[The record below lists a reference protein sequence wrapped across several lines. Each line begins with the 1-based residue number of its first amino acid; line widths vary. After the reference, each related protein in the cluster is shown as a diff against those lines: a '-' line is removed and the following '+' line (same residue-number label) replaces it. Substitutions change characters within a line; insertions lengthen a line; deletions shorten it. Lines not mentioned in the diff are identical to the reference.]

1 MYNFAGK
8 SKSFED
14 MTAIQLNTMNVEL
27 WQSIGAIA
35 DSEPLMKRLTK
46 YAKKLVMERKADSA
60 EITREEFLA
69 SLDRGEEEYRQG
81 KTHRINTKEEL
92 TQFLDSL

>member
-1 MYNFAGK
+1 
-8 SKSFED
+8 
-14 MTAIQLNTMNVEL
+14 MTAVQLNTMNVEL

-46 YAKKLVMERKADSA
+46 YAKKLVMERNADPT
-60 EITREEFLA
+60 EITREEFFA

-81 KTHRINTKEEL
+81 KTHRINSKAEL
-92 TQFLDSL
+92 AQFLDSL

>member
-1 MYNFAGK
+1 
-8 SKSFED
+8 
-14 MTAIQLNTMNVEL
+14 MTAVQLNAMNVEL

-35 DSEPLMKRLTK
+35 DNEPLMRRLTK
-46 YAKKLVMERKADSA
+46 YAKKLVMEKNAA
-60 EITREEFLA
+60 PTEITREEFLA

-81 KTHRINTKEEL
+81 KTHRINSKEEL